1 MLIAAAFIGP
11 GTVTVCTLAGA
22 NHGYK
27 LLWVMLISIAATI
40 FLQEIASRIGIVSHQ
55 GLTSLLRR
63 ETRIS
68 WVRFL
73 LLGLVF
79 SAIVIGNAAYEAGN
93 ISGAVLGLNGVT
105 TIPYAGFAIGLI
117 AAALLWS
124 GSHQT
129 IQKALTGLVILM
141 SFSFVVTAILTQ
153 PDIKELFSG
162 MLIPS
167 FDSDDLLIIMALIGT
182 TIVPYNLFLHASLA
196 NNQWEVSELKAARKD
211 TIRSIVI
218 GGVVSIAIIIAA
230 AGVPSG
236 NIQNAADLAKGLE
249 PLYGSLA
256 KYLIAIGLFAA
267 GITSAV
273 TAPLAAAY
281 VAQGC
286 FNWPDNPKHPGFRL
300 TWMTILLI
308 GTIFSSVGYKPVDI
322 IKFAQVANGLLL
334 PLIAALLLWLGS
346 KKSVLGE
353 YTNHRAIT
361 GVGFIIAL
369 ITLALG
375 IKSILTAF

>member
-27 LLWVMLISIAATI
+27 LLWVMLISITATI

-93 ISGAVLGLNGVT
+93 ISGAVLGLNEVT

-230 AGVPSG
+230 AGVSSG

-300 TWMTILLI
+300 TWMTILFI
-308 GTIFSSVGYKPVDI
+308 GVIFSSVGYKPVDI